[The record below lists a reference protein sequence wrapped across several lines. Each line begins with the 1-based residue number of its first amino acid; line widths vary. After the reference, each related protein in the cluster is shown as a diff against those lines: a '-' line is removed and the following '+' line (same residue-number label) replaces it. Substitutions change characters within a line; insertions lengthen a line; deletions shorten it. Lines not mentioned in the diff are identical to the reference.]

1 MRGMVVNEIDEV
13 LEADDNSGGQCNSEG
28 NRWLVKKMWHMYTA
42 ENYSAINRNETV
54 SFAEMWMD
62 LEPLIQS
69 EVRKRKTNIIC

>member
-1 MRGMVVNEIDEV
+1 MRGMVVNETDEV

-28 NRWLVKKMWHMYTA
+28 NRWLVKKVWHTYTA

-54 SFAEMWMD
+54 SFAKMWMD

-69 EVRKRKTNIIC
+69 EVRKRKTNIIY